1 MSAGPKRSEN
11 EETNEE
17 SNSLVDGGPGPYFA
31 YLTPRL
37 KPIVEI
43 NAHLLIVFYLT
54 PLDYRPILINVQAKI
69 LCKN

>member
-1 MSAGPKRSEN
+1 MSAGLKRSEN

-37 KPIVEI
+37 KPIVKI
-43 NAHLLIVFYLT
+43 NAQLFIKTTLLS
-54 PLDYRPILINVQAKI
+54 
-69 LCKN
+69 

>member
-1 MSAGPKRSEN
+1 MSAGLKRSEN

-37 KPIVEI
+37 KPIVKI
-43 NAHLLIVFYLT
+43 KAHIFISQLT
-54 PLDYRPILINVQAKI
+54 PNCL
-69 LCKN
+69 